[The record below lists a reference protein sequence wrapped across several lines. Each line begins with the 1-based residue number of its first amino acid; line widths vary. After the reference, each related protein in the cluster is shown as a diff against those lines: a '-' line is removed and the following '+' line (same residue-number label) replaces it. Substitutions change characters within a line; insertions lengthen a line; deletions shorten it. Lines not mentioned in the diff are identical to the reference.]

1 MDCRALSE
9 TELLRYGRLE
19 KIDDTDWFFERLS
32 LAEAPEKIGEL
43 SVCTDI
49 KRHPQLK
56 EYLIYILCMTKDGCT
71 IGDYDYTEYEYF
83 KSKEDFNKA
92 CDAYKGNAEKCHNRY
107 TEYMNNYHKHLLD
120 ETI

>member
-1 MDCRALSE
+1 MDCHALNE
-9 TELLRYGRLE
+9 IELLKYGRLE

-32 LAEAPEKIGEL
+32 LETPPDKIGEL
-43 SVCTDI
+43 SVYTDI

-56 EYLIYILCMTKDGCT
+56 EYYIYILCMTKDGCT
-71 IGDYDYTEYEYF
+71 IGDYDYTEHEYF
-83 KSKEDFNKA
+83 KSKEDFNRA
-92 CDAYKGNAEKCHNRY
+92 CDEYKGSAEKCRKRY

>member
-1 MDCRALSE
+1 MDCHALNE

-19 KIDDTDWFFERLS
+19 KIDETEWFFERLS
-32 LAEAPEKIGEL
+32 LDDVPNKIDEL

-49 KRHPQLK
+49 KKHPQLK
-56 EYLIYILCMTKDGCT
+56 DCYIYILCMSKDGCT

-83 KSKEDFNKA
+83 KSKEDFNRA
-92 CDAYKGNAEKCHNRY
+92 CDEYKGSAEKCHNRY
-107 TEYMNNYHKHLLD
+107 IEYMNNYHKHLLD

>member
-1 MDCRALSE
+1 MDCHALNE

-19 KIDDTDWFFERLS
+19 KIDEEYWLFERLS
-32 LAEAPEKIGEL
+32 LDDAPNKIDEL
-43 SVCTDI
+43 SVYTDI

-56 EYLIYILCMTKDGCT
+56 ECYIYILCMTKDGCT

-83 KSKEDFNKA
+83 KSKEDFNRA
-92 CDAYKGNAEKCHNRY
+92 CDEYKGSAEKCHKRY
-107 TEYMNNYHKHLLD
+107 TEFMNNYHKHLLD